1 VFVDYSET
9 NSGQATPNL
18 PVGSGSPSGSAG
30 SYSPNGLPSTALL
43 FKDAV
48 EIVAEDHSV
57 QPWSYLLEIIS
68 ETSIADPDVQS
79 KALSLINKT
88 LAGIS
93 SEDDFYDVVDSLE
106 EQKLEQMMDFHQKKR
121 RNQDLLKEF
130 KVYEDMISQVYIVE
144 YEDPPPGTPGSG
156 QRRVR
161 RVRNPSLQLSS
172 STGTPKRSASAHG
185 PKLSVSDISSLLS
198 MVGDGS
204 STESSPRSE
213 SVLITTTPLT
223 LPSPLHPNYL
233 SIQSSDTAE
242 ITRLTSRNSVS
253 LYSTRLFLPTLTP
266 PSSLSLCLT
275 L

>member
-1 VFVDYSET
+1 
-9 NSGQATPNL
+9 
-18 PVGSGSPSGSAG
+18 
-30 SYSPNGLPSTALL
+30 
-43 FKDAV
+43 
-48 EIVAEDHSV
+48 
-57 QPWSYLLEIIS
+57 
-68 ETSIADPDVQS
+68 
-79 KALSLINKT
+79 
-88 LAGIS
+88 
-93 SEDDFYDVVDSLE
+93 
-106 EQKLEQMMDFHQKKR
+106 MDFHQKKR

>member
-1 VFVDYSET
+1 
-9 NSGQATPNL
+9 
-18 PVGSGSPSGSAG
+18 
-30 SYSPNGLPSTALL
+30 
-43 FKDAV
+43 
-48 EIVAEDHSV
+48 
-57 QPWSYLLEIIS
+57 
-68 ETSIADPDVQS
+68 
-79 KALSLINKT
+79 
-88 LAGIS
+88 
-93 SEDDFYDVVDSLE
+93 VVDSLE

-204 STESSPRSE
+204 STESSPRKQRHSRDN
-213 SVLITTTPLT
+213 SFDQSKFNTISSKDLADRLAPLASSTPGSRSPERKGS
-223 LPSPLHPNYL
+223 LPG
-233 SIQSSDTAE
+233 SIARSSSAE
-242 ITRLTSRNSVS
+242 PPSQTRLKKQGEREIGT
-253 LYSTRLFLPTLTP
+253 
-266 PSSLSLCLT
+266 
-275 L
+275 